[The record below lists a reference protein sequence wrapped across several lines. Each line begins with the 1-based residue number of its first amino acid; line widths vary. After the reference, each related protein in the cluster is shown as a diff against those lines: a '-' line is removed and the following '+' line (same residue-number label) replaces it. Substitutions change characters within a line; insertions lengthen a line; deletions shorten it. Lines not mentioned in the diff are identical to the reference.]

1 MTKSLAFYVYGKNV
15 EIGLRDTQQYVLT
28 NLRNVHLYSSSLSNI
43 TLHKIIQVCSWTK
56 RERPTPS

>member
-15 EIGLRDTQQYVLT
+15 EIGRKDTQQYVLT
-28 NLRNVHLYSSSLSNI
+28 NLRNVYLYCSSLSNI
-43 TLHKIIQVCSWTK
+43 TLHKIIQVCNWTK